1 MCSSYIDDIIVA
13 ANQTNEGI
21 SNRKNI
27 QRVSKTDHMQQLMTL
42 QSSNVSN
49 TFEVLVGGKTFL
61 TNMKMAFLELNLMRF
76 RMT

>member
-1 MCSSYIDDIIVA
+1 LCSSYIDDIIVA

-27 QRVSKTDHMQQLMTL
+27 QRASKTDHLQQLMTL
-42 QSSNVSN
+42 QSSNVFD
-49 TFEVLVGGKTFL
+49 TFEVLVGGRTFL
-61 TNMKMAFLELNLMRF
+61 ANMKMAFSELSLMRF